1 VGKADRKKGEAVKP
15 DQALSLRALARA
27 DVVQLLQQSGSKLAT
42 AEALA
47 ADQAAGLP
55 LNGDGTCDLM
65 TLAAWLVREPMN

>member
-1 VGKADRKKGEAVKP
+1 MGTADRKKSEAVKA

-47 ADQAAGLP
+47 GDQAAGLP
-55 LNGDGTCDLM
+55 LNGDGTIDLM
-65 TLAAWLVREPMN
+65 TLAAWLVREAKN